1 MVTVGFKIEMRGY
14 YMNSYSTAIYSLIAV
29 AASIAAG
36 FMSAFALEYILLVA
50 AVVMVIV
57 LVYRK
62 GWKWTLGVGGIIFL
76 STGFLINFVDGLIIA
91 IGVLLPGMGIGLSL
105 RAETGMKEVVST
117 GGSGFL
123 VAALINYLKVKQLSD
138 ENLFQSLLYRMC
150 NDLFFYRNSI
160 ISGLEN
166 GGVAAQNLE
175 ERIEEIRLTT
185 QILTSILPAML
196 LIGCAVTA
204 YLALHS
210 AIGLMRRNNVVV
222 YGILPFSK
230 FRASGVVS
238 IAFAVCILLS
248 FNFMGTRLAGVW
260 GNAAVILA
268 FYIAICGL
276 STIDFYL
283 KRKFRKLW
291 QRLMLYIPIIGML
304 SASGGPMMLL
314 NPMMFLLI
322 VGIADS
328 VFDIRDIKKKRGDSS
343 GS

>member
-1 MVTVGFKIEMRGY
+1 MKICF
-14 YMNSYSTAIYSLIAV
+14 NLCC
-29 AASIAAG
+29 
-36 FMSAFALEYILLVA
+36 
-50 AVVMVIV
+50 
-57 LVYRK
+57 
-62 GWKWTLGVGGIIFL
+62 
-76 STGFLINFVDGLIIA
+76 
-91 IGVLLPGMGIGLSL
+91 IG
-105 RAETGMKEVVST
+105 
-117 GGSGFL
+117 
-123 VAALINYLKVKQLSD
+123 
-138 ENLFQSLLYRMC
+138 MC